1 MIRMKTY
8 TRVTCLLLALAA
20 VACSPQGDPTAAQA
34 QASAIAPAAPDFA
47 GEHAAWVK
55 GRAADLGKADG
66 WISLIGLHW
75 IEAGTQSVGAGEGN
89 TLQLAIAP
97 DRLGQ
102 VEKRPDG
109 VYFTPVEGARVTSDG
124 TPVQGEVR
132 LKPEGQGG
140 GTRLAYDEGKG
151 QITVIRR
158 GQRVALRV
166 RHADAP
172 ARLQF
177 TGLDFFPP
185 DERWR
190 VQARFVPHPAGK
202 TLPIVSVI
210 GEVADTPNPG
220 YVLFEQ
226 DGRPWRLEALGDP
239 AKSLNLM
246 FQDQTTGRQTYG
258 VGRYLR
264 TGPVAADGTVALDFN
279 RAYNPPCAYTD
290 FATCPLPPPENRLA
304 AEDGRGQ
311 RVRLAVLA
319 GEKKY
324 ALAQR

>member
-1 MIRMKTY
+1 MKTY
-8 TRVTCLLLALAA
+8 IRVSCLLLALAA
-20 VACSPQGDPTAAQA
+20 VACSPQGDPAAA
-34 QASAIAPAAPDFA
+34 HASAPAPAAPDFA

-89 TLQLAIAP
+89 TLRLSIGP

-102 VEKRPDG
+102 VQQRPDG
-109 VYFTPVEGARVTSDG
+109 VYFTPVEGARVTADG

-132 LKPEGQGG
+132 VTPEGAGG
-140 GTRLAYDEGKG
+140 GTKLAYDEGKG

-158 GQRVALRV
+158 GPRVALRV

-177 TGLDFFPP
+177 SGLDFFPP
-185 DERWR
+185 DARWR

-202 TLPIVSVI
+202 TLPIVNVL

-220 YVLFEQ
+220 YVLFKQ

-304 AEDGRGQ
+304 VDDGRGQ

-324 ALAQR
+324 ALAQH